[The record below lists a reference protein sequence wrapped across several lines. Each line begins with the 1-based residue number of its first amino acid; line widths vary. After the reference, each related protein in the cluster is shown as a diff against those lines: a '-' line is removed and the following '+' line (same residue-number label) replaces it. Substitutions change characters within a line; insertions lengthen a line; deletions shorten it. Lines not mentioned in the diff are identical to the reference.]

1 MLIGGLQDIYID
13 LLSPWIPF
21 VSRIPEKWRLRLIT
35 CLFMADI
42 MLFGIVRYVLHRE
55 SYFYNTTLG
64 IFLMIAI
71 AILSL
76 DGELKRVRWHR
87 SLWIAWFGMCIAF
100 TVSDAIVPK
109 KVCGL
114 GIVLALVFTGVFFVW
129 QNHPRRELLWE
140 AFKGAVRLAFWLTTI
155 ISFLFRPIYE
165 GGRYAGIFTNPNTFG
180 LYLVVIVAV
189 FLSDLDWKT
198 TIGSYWY
205 KTIPTYLGLGL
216 SVFYLSLTQARTS
229 MVTCGV
235 VALMW
240 VIFRI
245 HRSKKEHSFRPF
257 LKNILMV
264 VLTSI
269 VIYPV
274 ARVTVTYLPWVI
286 GHPIIFNGEALYLS
300 DGSKIDDF
308 GETVIAEPDVD
319 AESILKGY
327 LPAATVTKKGE
338 EVQPTPTPAPKQG
351 SRYAEDTDAPEKPI
365 VPQNVMERFWYVLEN
380 TKGLNALT
388 TGRVEIYKGYYKQLN
403 YKGHPNVSLTING
416 TKKAHAHNNWL
427 QFGYTY
433 GYFGML
439 FYLLITVIAVAY
451 SIRYYRRRS
460 RANARYAFLVP
471 AVCIGFVV
479 ATVTE
484 CLFLP
489 FEVFPAFAF
498 WFVCGE
504 LFVKKNDTKREKI
517 YE

>member
-1 MLIGGLQDIYID
+1 MYIGGLQDIYIG

-35 CLFMADI
+35 ALFMADI
-42 MLFGIVRYVLHRE
+42 LLFGIVRYVLRRE

-64 IFLMIAI
+64 ILLMIAI

-76 DGELKRVRWHR
+76 DRELKRVRWHR

-114 GIVLALVFTGVFFVW
+114 GIILALVFTGVFFVW
-129 QNHPRRELLWE
+129 QNHSRRDLLWE
-140 AFKGAVRLAFWLTTI
+140 AFKRSIRYAFWLMTI

-189 FLSDLDWKT
+189 FLSDLDWET
-198 TIGSYWY
+198 ATGSHWRHAL
-205 KTIPTYLGLGL
+205 PTYLGLGL
-216 SVFYLSLTQARTS
+216 SAFYLSLTQARTS

-235 VALMW
+235 VILMW
-240 VIFRI
+240 LVFRT
-245 HRSKKEHSFRPF
+245 HRARRVHRWRSF
-257 LKNILMV
+257 LNHTAAV
-264 VLTSI
+264 I
-269 VIYPV
+269 VISLALYPV
-274 ARVTVTYLPWVI
+274 CRLTVTYLPWIV
-286 GHPIIFNGEALYLS
+286 GHPIIFAGEDLYLS
-300 DGSKIDDF
+300 DGSKIDDY

-319 AESILKGY
+319 AESILTGY
-327 LPAATVTKKGE
+327 MPAATVTKNE
-338 EVQPTPTPAPKQG
+338 EQPVSTPKPGT
-351 SRYAEDTDAPEKPI
+351 RYADDTDAPEKPI
-365 VPQNVMERFWYVLEN
+365 VPQNVVERFWYLLEN
-380 TKGLNALT
+380 TQGLNALT

-416 TKKAHAHNNWL
+416 SKKAHAHNNWL

-439 FYLLITVIAVAY
+439 FYAVITVIAVVY
-451 SIRYYRRRS
+451 SIRYYHKRVRQ
-460 RANARYAFLVP
+460 NASYAFLVP
-471 AVCIGFVV
+471 AICIGFVV
-479 ATVTE
+479 ATLTE

-504 LFVKKNDTKREKI
+504 LFVKADTTKKRNGGI
-517 YE
+517 QYE